1 MAENLYGGIS
11 YPNSSFIF
19 DAVYS
24 SYSEAME
31 KANNDGILI
40 GRYVLIAYSDTPI
53 SYDVQLKI
61 INNLNNN
68 LNETLTGNEEQWK
81 TNYLEDNPKD
91 PTDPNKPKI
100 NYDRVVCKKMYNNK
114 GFYYKGLVTLTS
126 TYSTDYVD
134 RLINK
139 SDMQKGNPKIT
150 VVSYIQD
157 VKKDLV
163 EQDNTLKQQIEALEI
178 DNIENKRYIS
188 ALQENTTDLFK
199 MDKQINDQINI
210 WTGTYQDGNGK
221 ADNKKTIRTIANEEV
236 AKIVAGADKNY
247 DTLKEIADWIGSDE
261 NAGAAA
267 QIESSKTD
275 IIELYNQT
283 FHLQQKDF
291 VLENR
296 TKALE
301 DDNSS
306 HETRLINAEN
316 NIVNLQQQDQ
326 AFNNRV
332 VNLEG
337 DNTVNKNN
345 ISNLQ
350 TRMVTMEIKNPIT
363 VIAVETLPNVL
374 EARMDCIYATPHN
387 EVKKLQI
394 IIEDSGEKVWKT
406 IGYTTPLALQW
417 SSF

>member
-24 SYSEAME
+24 SYSKAME

-40 GRYVLIAYSDTPI
+40 GRYVLIAYSNTPI

-61 INNLNNN
+61 INNLDK
-68 LNETLTGNEEQWK
+68 TLTLTDNEGQWK
-81 TNYLEDNPKD
+81 ENYLNDNP
-91 PTDPNKPKI
+91 PTDSNNPKI

-114 GFYYKGLVTLTS
+114 NGFYYKGLVTLTS

-134 RLINK
+134 RLIDK
-139 SDMQKGNPKIT
+139 SAMQNGDPEIT
-150 VVSYIQD
+150 VVSYIQN
-157 VKKDLV
+157 VKDDLV
-163 EQDNTLKQQIEALEI
+163 DEDNRLKQQIEGLEI
-178 DNIENKRYIS
+178 DNIENERYIS
-188 ALQENTTDLFK
+188 ALQKNTTDLSK
-199 MDKQINDQINI
+199 MDEQINNQINI

-221 ADNKKTIRTIANEEV
+221 ADNEKTIRTIANEEV
-236 AKIVAGADKNY
+236 AKIVAGADENY
-247 DTLKEIADWIGSDE
+247 DTLKEIADWISSDE
-261 NAGAAA
+261 NARAAA
-267 QIESSKTD
+267 QIESNRTD

-306 HETRLINAEN
+306 HETRLTNAEN

-406 IGYTTPLALQW
+406 IGYTTPLAQQW

>member
-24 SYSEAME
+24 SYSNAME
-31 KANNDGILI
+31 KADNDGILI

-53 SYDVQLKI
+53 SYDAQLKI
-61 INNLNNN
+61 INNLNN
-68 LNETLTGNEEQWK
+68 TLTGNEEQWRQ
-81 TNYLEDNPKD
+81 NYLKDNP
-91 PTDPNKPKI
+91 PTDSNKPKI
-100 NYDRVVCKKMYNNK
+100 NYDRVVCKKMYNN
-114 GFYYKGLVTLTS
+114 GFYYKDLVTLTS
-126 TYSTDYVD
+126 TYSTDYID
-134 RLINK
+134 RLIDK
-139 SDMQKGNPKIT
+139 STMQNGNPEIT
-150 VVSYIQD
+150 VVSYIQN
-157 VKKDLV
+157 VKDDLDKRDDTLEERIEV
-163 EQDNTLKQQIEALEI
+163 LKTDNS
-178 DNIENKRYIS
+178 ENKNNIS
-188 ALQENTTDLFK
+188 ALQKNTTDLFA
-199 MDKQINDQINI
+199 MDEQINNQINI

-221 ADNKKTIRTIANEEV
+221 ADNEKTIRTIANEEV
-236 AKIVAGADKNY
+236 VKIIAGADKDY

-267 QIESSKTD
+267 QIESNKKD
-275 IIELYNQT
+275 IIELYKQT
-283 FHLQQKDF
+283 SNLQQKDID
-291 VLENR
+291 LENR

-306 HETRLINAEN
+306 HKTRLTNAEN

-363 VIAVETLPNVL
+363 IIAVETLPNVL

-406 IGYTTPLALQW
+406 IGYTTPLTSQW

>member
-11 YPNSSFIF
+11 YPNTSFIF

-68 LNETLTGNEEQWK
+68 LNETLTDNEEQWK

-100 NYDRVVCKKMYNNK
+100 NYDRVVCKKMYNN
-114 GFYYKGLVTLTS
+114 GFYYKDLVTLTS

-134 RLINK
+134 RLIDK
-139 SDMQKGNPKIT
+139 STMQNGNPEIT
-150 VVSYIQD
+150 VVSYIQN
-157 VKKDLV
+157 VKDDLDKRDDTLEERIEV
-163 EQDNTLKQQIEALEI
+163 LETDNS
-178 DNIENKRYIS
+178 ENKNNIS
-188 ALQENTTDLFK
+188 ALQKNTTDLFA
-199 MDKQINDQINI
+199 MDEQINNQINI

-221 ADNKKTIRTIANEEV
+221 TDNEKTIRTIANEEV

-267 QIESSKTD
+267 QIESNKKD
-275 IIELYNQT
+275 IIELYKQT
-283 FHLQQKDF
+283 SNLQQKDID
-291 VLENR
+291 LENR

-306 HETRLINAEN
+306 HKTRLTNAEN

-406 IGYTTPLALQW
+406 IGYTTPLTLQW

>member
-24 SYSEAME
+24 SYSDAME
-31 KANNDGILI
+31 NANKDGILI

-61 INNLNNN
+61 INNLDD
-68 LNETLTGNEEQWK
+68 TLTGNEEQWRQ
-81 TNYLEDNPKD
+81 NYLKDNPTD

-114 GFYYKGLVTLTS
+114 NGFYYKGLVTLTS

-134 RLINK
+134 RLIGK
-139 SDMQKGNPKIT
+139 STMQDGNPEIT
-150 VVSYIQD
+150 VVSYIQN
-157 VKKDLV
+157 VKDDLV
-163 EQDNTLKQQIEALEI
+163 DEDNRLKQQIEGLEI
-178 DNIENKRYIS
+178 DNIENKNKIS
-188 ALQENTTDLFK
+188 ALQKNTKDLFAF
-199 MDKQINDQINI
+199 DEQINNQIII

-221 ADNKKTIRTIANEEV
+221 ADNEKTIRTIANEEV
-236 AKIVAGADKNY
+236 AKIVAGADKDY

-267 QIESSKTD
+267 QIESNKKD
-275 IIELYNQT
+275 IIELYKQT
-283 FHLQQKDF
+283 SNLQQKDID
-291 VLENR
+291 LENR

-306 HETRLINAEN
+306 HKTRLTNAEN

-406 IGYTTPLALQW
+406 IGYTTPLTLQW

>member
-11 YPNSSFIF
+11 YPNTSFIF

-24 SYSEAME
+24 SYSDAME
-31 KANNDGILI
+31 KANKDGILI
-40 GRYVLIAYSDTPI
+40 GRYVLIAYSDIPI
-53 SYDVQLKI
+53 SYDAQLKI
-61 INNLNNN
+61 INNLDK
-68 LNETLTGNEEQWK
+68 TLTGNEEQWRQ
-81 TNYLEDNPKD
+81 NYLKDNP
-91 PTDPNKPKI
+91 PTDSNKPKT
-100 NYDRVVCKKMYNNK
+100 NYDRVVCKKKYNN
-114 GFYYKGLVTLTS
+114 GFYYKDLVTLTS
-126 TYSTDYVD
+126 TYSTDYID
-134 RLINK
+134 RLIDK
-139 SDMQKGNPKIT
+139 STMQNGNPEIT
-150 VVSYIQD
+150 VVSYIQN
-157 VKKDLV
+157 VKDDLDKRDDTLEERIEV
-163 EQDNTLKQQIEALEI
+163 LKTDNS
-178 DNIENKRYIS
+178 ENKNNIS
-188 ALQENTTDLFK
+188 ALQKNTADLFA
-199 MDKQINDQINI
+199 MDEQINNQINI
-210 WTGTYQDGNGK
+210 WIGTHQDGNGK
-221 ADNKKTIRTIANEEV
+221 ADNEKTIRTIANEEV
-236 AKIVAGADKNY
+236 VKIVAGADKDY

-267 QIESSKTD
+267 QIESNKKD
-275 IIELYNQT
+275 IIELYKQT
-283 FHLQQKDF
+283 SNLQQKDID
-291 VLENR
+291 LENR

-306 HETRLINAEN
+306 HKTRLTNAEN

-406 IGYTTPLALQW
+406 IGYTTPLTLQW

>member
-1 MAENLYGGIS
+1 
-11 YPNSSFIF
+11 
-19 DAVYS
+19 
-24 SYSEAME
+24 
-31 KANNDGILI
+31 
-40 GRYVLIAYSDTPI
+40 
-53 SYDVQLKI
+53 
-61 INNLNNN
+61 
-68 LNETLTGNEEQWK
+68 
-81 TNYLEDNPKD
+81 
-91 PTDPNKPKI
+91 
-100 NYDRVVCKKMYNNK
+100 
-114 GFYYKGLVTLTS
+114 
-126 TYSTDYVD
+126 
-134 RLINK
+134 
-139 SDMQKGNPKIT
+139 MQNGNPEIT
-150 VVSYIQD
+150 VVSYIQN
-157 VKKDLV
+157 VKDDLDKRDDTLEERIEV
-163 EQDNTLKQQIEALEI
+163 LETDNS
-178 DNIENKRYIS
+178 ENKNNIS
-188 ALQENTTDLFK
+188 ALQKNTTDLFA
-199 MDKQINDQINI
+199 MDEQINNQINI

-221 ADNKKTIRTIANEEV
+221 ADNEKTIRTIANEEV

-267 QIESSKTD
+267 QIESNKKD
-275 IIELYNQT
+275 IIELYKQT
-283 FHLQQKDF
+283 SNLQQKDID
-291 VLENR
+291 LENR

-306 HETRLINAEN
+306 HKTRLTNAEN

-406 IGYTTPLALQW
+406 IGYTTPLTLQW

>member
-24 SYSEAME
+24 SYSEAKE

-40 GRYVLIAYSDTPI
+40 GRYVLIAYSDIPI
-53 SYDVQLKI
+53 SYDAQLKI
-61 INNLNNN
+61 INNLDK
-68 LNETLTGNEEQWK
+68 TLTGNEEQWRQ
-81 TNYLEDNPKD
+81 NYLEDI
-91 PTDPNKPKI
+91 PTDPNKPKT
-100 NYDRVVCKKMYNNK
+100 NYDRVVCKKMYNN
-114 GFYYKGLVTLTS
+114 GFYYKDLVTLTS
-126 TYSTDYVD
+126 TYSTDYID
-134 RLINK
+134 RLIDK
-139 SDMQKGNPKIT
+139 STMQNGNPEIT
-150 VVSYIQD
+150 VVSYIQG
-157 VKKDLV
+157 VKKDLD
-163 EQDNTLKQQIEALEI
+163 ERDYTLGERIEDLET
-178 DNIENKRYIS
+178 DKSENKNNIS
-188 ALQENTTDLFK
+188 ALQKNTTDLFA
-199 MDKQINDQINI
+199 MDEQINNQINI
-210 WTGTYQDGNGK
+210 WTGTHQDGNGK
-221 ADNKKTIRTIANEEV
+221 ADNEKTIRTIANEEV
-236 AKIVAGADKNY
+236 AKIVADADKNY
-247 DTLKEIADWIGSDE
+247 DTLKEIADWIGSDK

-267 QIESSKTD
+267 QIESNKKD
-275 IIELYNQT
+275 IIELYKQT
-283 FHLQQKDF
+283 SNLQQKDID
-291 VLENR
+291 LENR

-306 HETRLINAEN
+306 HKTRLTNAEN

-363 VIAVETLPNVL
+363 VIAVETLPDVL

-406 IGYTTPLALQW
+406 IGYTTPLAQQW

>member
-24 SYSEAME
+24 SYSEAMK
-31 KANNDGILI
+31 KANEDGILI
-40 GRYVLIAYSDTPI
+40 GRYVLIAYSNTPI

-61 INNLNNN
+61 ISNLNK
-68 LNETLTGNEEQWK
+68 TLTDNEKQWRE
-81 TNYLEDNPKD
+81 NYLNDNP
-91 PTDPNKPKI
+91 TDSNKPKI

-114 GFYYKGLVTLTS
+114 NGFYYKCLVTLTS

-134 RLINK
+134 RLIGK
-139 SDMQKGNPKIT
+139 STMQKDDPEIT
-150 VVSYIQD
+150 VVSYIQK
-157 VKKDLV
+157 VKGVLDK
-163 EQDNTLKQQIEALEI
+163 QDNTLKQQIEALEI
-178 DNIENKRYIS
+178 DNIENERYIS
-188 ALQENTTDLFK
+188 ALQENTKDLSK
-199 MDKQINDQINI
+199 MDKQINNQINI

-221 ADNKKTIRTIANEEV
+221 ADNEKTIRTIANEEV

-247 DTLKEIADWIGSDE
+247 DTLKEIADWIGSDK

-267 QIESSKTD
+267 QIESNKTD

-306 HETRLINAEN
+306 HKTRLTNAEN

-406 IGYTTPLALQW
+406 IGYTTPLAQQW

>member
-24 SYSEAME
+24 SYSDAME
-31 KANNDGILI
+31 NANKDGILI
-40 GRYVLIAYSDTPI
+40 GRYVLIAYSDIPI

-61 INNLNNN
+61 INNLDK
-68 LNETLTGNEEQWK
+68 TLTLTDNEEQWRR
-81 TNYLEDNPKD
+81 NYKKDNP
-91 PTDPNKPKI
+91 PTDSNNPKI

-114 GFYYKGLVTLTS
+114 NGFYYKGLVTLTS
-126 TYSTDYVD
+126 TYSTDYID
-134 RLINK
+134 RLIDK
-139 SDMQKGNPKIT
+139 STMQNGNPEIT
-150 VVSYIQD
+150 VVSYIQN
-157 VKKDLV
+157 VKDDLDKRDDTLEERIEV
-163 EQDNTLKQQIEALEI
+163 LETDNS
-178 DNIENKRYIS
+178 ENKNNIS
-188 ALQENTTDLFK
+188 ALQKNTTDLFA
-199 MDKQINDQINI
+199 MDEQINNQINI

-221 ADNKKTIRTIANEEV
+221 ADNEKTIRTIANEEV
-236 AKIVAGADKNY
+236 VKIVAGADKDY

-267 QIESSKTD
+267 QIESNKTD

-306 HETRLINAEN
+306 HKTILANAEN

-406 IGYTTPLALQW
+406 IGYTTPLAQQW